1 MAQSN
6 SALILGK
13 VGAIALGSERIQKNL
28 IFESPRG
35 PGAKLLHSCLTLCDF
50 MDCRAPG
57 SCVHGILQ
65 ARTLE
70 WVAT

>member
-1 MAQSN
+1 MAQFN

-35 PGAKLLHSCLTLCDF
+35 LGAKLFHSCLTLCNF
-50 MDCRAPG
+50 MDYSVQD

-65 ARTLE
+65 ARILE
-70 WVAT
+70 CVAT